1 MYVSNAVRPMV
12 DDPPDEPV
20 ALVLRTDDDTDT
32 GTVVTAVEAIGGAH
46 ERDLGFGDVLV
57 TVPGDAVGAV
67 LDIDGLSAVET
78 GALAEM
84 TDADGAGEDVEMG
97 DGDGSD

>member
-1 MYVSNAVRPMV
+1 MYVSNAVQPMV
-12 DDPPDEPV
+12 EDPPNDPV
-20 ALVLRTDDDTDT
+20 ALVLRTDDDTDPDDI
-32 GTVVTAVEAIGGAH
+32 VAAVEALGGDH

-57 TVPGDAVGAV
+57 TVPGDAVADV

-84 TDADGAGEDVEMG
+84 TDADGAGEDVELGEG
-97 DGDGSD
+97 DDTV

>member
-1 MYVSNAVRPMV
+1 VYVSNAVTPMV
-12 DDPPDEPV
+12 EDPPDEPV

-32 GTVVTAVEAIGGAH
+32 DTLVAAVEDIGGEH

-57 TVPGDAVGAV
+57 TVPGDAVGDV
-67 LDIDGLSAVET
+67 LDIAGLSAVET

-84 TDADGAGEDVEMG
+84 TDADGAGEDVEMDDGG
-97 DGDGSD
+97 DID